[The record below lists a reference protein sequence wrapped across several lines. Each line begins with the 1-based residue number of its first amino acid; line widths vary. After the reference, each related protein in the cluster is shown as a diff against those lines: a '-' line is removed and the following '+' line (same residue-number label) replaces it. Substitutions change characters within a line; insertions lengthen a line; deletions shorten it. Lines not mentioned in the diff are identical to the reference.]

1 MIDEKLTTLNLFN
14 KLGLTPLPTFPNGV
28 SFVSVTEFDLGI
40 IFKSVAELKL
50 FEFFKTG
57 ILDLLGRLWDK
68 EWGICGRGIFEG
80 DVKLFLVSFSEV
92 FKPSSSSE
100 DSSSDVSGLTLFTFS
115 AVCLSIS

>member
-1 MIDEKLTTLNLFN
+1 M
-14 KLGLTPLPTFPNGV
+14 
-28 SFVSVTEFDLGI
+28 TEFDLGI

-57 ILDLLGRLWDK
+57 ILDLLGILWDK

-80 DVKLFLVSFSEV
+80 GVKLLVSFSEV